1 MTAEHPLRG
10 WWWHIDATCQRYDC
24 RFIATSAKEDQ
35 VNGKGTEAIDVAS
48 IRYPSSEPAVAARRA
63 KTPPIMPVI
72 MRLNDYEIACGQP

>member
-1 MTAEHPLRG
+1 
-10 WWWHIDATCQRYDC
+10 
-24 RFIATSAKEDQ
+24 
-35 VNGKGTEAIDVAS
+35 VAS